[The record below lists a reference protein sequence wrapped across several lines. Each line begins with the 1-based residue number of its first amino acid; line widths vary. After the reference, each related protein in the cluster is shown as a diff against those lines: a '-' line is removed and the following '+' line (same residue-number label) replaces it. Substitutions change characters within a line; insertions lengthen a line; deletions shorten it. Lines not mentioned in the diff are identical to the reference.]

1 MALNRFR
8 FTNRWNSLSLW
19 QNAGPACILVHGF
32 LELLILL
39 CDMIMSCGI
48 GEVVWF
54 WNTTGSFSLFSAF
67 CWQTVW
73 CSHASAESMANLGHS
88 CSSVSHFACEGGSSG
103 LLEHTDSHWD
113 VSQTPPASKP
123 PGSKPV
129 CSVTVSIACT
139 CVAGKVILKTKV
151 SLVCKGRLCNYLL
164 QALKNSNWKGSTQVR
179 RAK

>member
-1 MALNRFR
+1 MKFPFFVAECRPCLHLGSRFSGTADFALWHDNELWYWWGGVILKYNRQF
-8 FTNRWNSLSLW
+8 FI
-19 QNAGPACILVHGF
+19 ILCFLLANGLVQSCQCWKHGK
-32 LELLILL
+32 LGALLQL
-39 CDMIMSCGI
+39 
-48 GEVVWF
+48 
-54 WNTTGSFSLFSAF
+54 
-67 CWQTVW
+67 
-73 CSHASAESMANLGHS
+73 
-88 CSSVSHFACEGGSSG
+88 SHFACEGGSSG

-113 VSQTPPASKP
+113 VSQTPSASKP

-164 QALKNSNWKGSTQVR
+164 QALKNSNWKGSIQVR